1 MRSFCSPSG
10 PQTATPPT
18 ERPGFVWSG
27 PPLLL
32 LLLARMLLSSFLC
45 KKTDY
50 DVVVHPVTVPPKH
63 THTHTHS
70 RILHWLPWVLRVLES
85 NPGTKWGWNDC
96 WSNDDVLIYPP
107 KLRRTSDQWAV
118 SSEQWAPTYTGV
130 VSKGVTTAD
139 ISDMFSHGGFIQS
152 RPAAVEHSDMSSRGP
167 EGRWNTKSCVRDFI
181 KMFGFFWC

>member
-50 DVVVHPVTVPPKH
+50 DVVVHPLTAPPKH
-63 THTHTHS
+63 THTRS

-107 KLRRTSDQWAV
+107 KLRRTSEQWAV
-118 SSEQWAPTYTGV
+118 SSEHPHTQGLFLREWQLQTFLTCFPMEV
-130 VSKGVTTAD
+130 L
-139 ISDMFSHGGFIQS
+139 
-152 RPAAVEHSDMSSRGP
+152 SSRAQLL
-167 EGRWNTKSCVRDFI
+167 
-181 KMFGFFWC
+181 